1 MYIYMYIFS
10 EKGRRGEISC
20 VSDRYSKAK
29 NKYLKYY
36 DPKHEL
42 KHRCLDANNLQV
54 MQCVNFS
61 QQEDSNGQILKS
73 LT

>member
-20 VSDRYSKAK
+20 VSDRYSKAR
-29 NKYLKYY
+29 NKYLKSY

-42 KHRCLDANNLQV
+42 KHRCLDANNL
-54 MQCVNFS
+54 
-61 QQEDSNGQILKS
+61 
-73 LT
+73 